1 MKEIWKEITGFEGLY
16 AVSNLGKVK
25 SLKNDVIMKV
35 DISNGY
41 ERVPLFLNKKCYKKY
56 VHRLVAEA
64 FVPNVENK
72 PSIDHI
78 DTNPFNN
85 VFTNLRWCTQ
95 KENINNPITIK
106 NKSKP
111 HTKEWAENIRKG
123 LQKNPI
129 ICVETGIVYEGQMD
143 AQRKTGVFQSNIRK
157 VLIGER
163 KTAGGCHWRYIEH
176 I

>member
-1 MKEIWKEITGFEGLY
+1 MKEIWKDIAGFENLY
-16 AVSNLGKVK
+16 SVSNFGKIK
-25 SLKNDVIMKV
+25 SLKNNIILNP
-35 DISNGY
+35 DISTGY
-41 ERVPLFLNKKCYKKY
+41 ARVCLYGDNYKKRLF

-72 PSIDHI
+72 PLIDHI

-95 KENINNPITIK
+95 KENIKNPITIK

-163 KTAGGCHWRYIEH
+163 KTAGGCHWRYI
-176 I
+176 